1 MWQEE
6 GGDHNFQYF
15 SQRRVIFHPL
25 LPYCLK
31 MLLLFA
37 LFGKA
42 SHATVAF
49 FVPILIKQKIITLG
63 NLGNAFVNIDQAKK
77 NIDQNLNQYL

>member
-1 MWQEE
+1 
-6 GGDHNFQYF
+6 
-15 SQRRVIFHPL
+15 
-25 LPYCLK
+25 